1 MHRITATI
9 SYLLVAVAPLVAQ
22 EASFQ
27 PPARVIDVHMHIW
40 KPLPSGSADSLRTA
54 FTRWHV
60 KKIIASG
67 PIRLALQ
74 LRDVAPDLI
83 VAGAVFS
90 ESERFPPVKDLQALF
105 RSGQLGILGEVD
117 AQYAGVRLDA
127 GWLEPYWAAAEA
139 LDVPVAVHTGFGQP
153 RTPYDPCCS
162 RFRAAL
168 GNPLDFEPALAR
180 HAKLRAYLM
189 HAGWPFLAETKAI
202 LQLYPQVYVDLAA
215 FAFNPGIPRA
225 EFYGYLQELLR
236 AGFGKRIMFGSG
248 LSPED
253 WVQDISQAIR
263 LIDEAPFL
271 TAEQKD
277 DIFYGNAARFFR
289 LPLPVA

>member
-1 MHRITATI
+1 MILCLVLAGAT
-9 SYLLVAVAPLVAQ
+9 LVAQ
-22 EASFQ
+22 EAPFQ
-27 PPARVIDVHMHIW
+27 APPRIIDVHMHIW
-40 KPLPSGSADSLRTA
+40 KPLAKDSADPLRTA
-54 FTRWHV
+54 FTRWRV

-74 LRDVAPDLI
+74 LRDVAPDVI
-83 VAGAVFS
+83 IAGAVFT
-90 ESERFPPVKDLQALF
+90 ESERLPPVKELHSLF
-105 RSGQLGILGEVD
+105 RSGQLGLLGEID

-127 GWLEPYWAAAEA
+127 HWLEPYWATAEA
-139 LDVPVAVHTGFGQP
+139 LDIPAAVHTGFGQP
-153 RTPYDPCCS
+153 GTAYDRCCPL
-162 RFRAAL
+162 FRAAL
-168 GNPLDFEPALAR
+168 GNPLYLEEALVR
-180 HAKLRAYLM
+180 HPKLRVYLM
-189 HAGWPFLAETKAI
+189 HAGWPFLAETKAM
-202 LQLYPQVYVDLAA
+202 LQLYPQVYVDLAS

-236 AGFGKRIMFGSG
+236 AGFGRRIMFGSG

-263 LIDEAPFL
+263 LIEEAPFL

-289 LPLPVA
+289 LPVQ

>member
-1 MHRITATI
+1 MRKIATMI
-9 SYLLVAVAPLVAQ
+9 SCIALAAAPLSAQ
-22 EASFQ
+22 DAPFQ
-27 PPARVIDVHMHIW
+27 PPPRMIDVHMHIW
-40 KPLPSGSADSLRTA
+40 KPLASGSADSLRTA
-54 FTRWHV
+54 FTRLHV
-60 KKIIASG
+60 RKIIASG

-83 VAGAVFS
+83 VGGAVFT
-90 ESERFPPVKDLQALF
+90 ESERLPPVEKLQAFF
-105 RSGQLGILGEVD
+105 RSGQLAVLGEID

-127 GWLEPYWAAAEA
+127 AWLEPYWAAAEA
-139 LDVPVAVHTGFGQP
+139 LDVPTAVHTGFGQP
-153 RTPYDPCCS
+153 GTSYDPCCPH
-162 RFRAAL
+162 FRAAL
-168 GNPLDFEPALAR
+168 GNPLYLEEALVR
-180 HAKLRAYLM
+180 HPKLRVYLM

-202 LQLYPQVYVDLAA
+202 LQLYPQVYVDLAS

-236 AGFGKRIMFGSG
+236 AGFGRRIMFGSG

-253 WVQDISQAIR
+253 WVQDISRAIR

-277 DIFYGNAARFFR
+277 DIFYGNAARFLR
-289 LPLPVA
+289 LPLQ

>member
-1 MHRITATI
+1 MA
-9 SYLLVAVAPLVAQ
+9 AAPLSAQ
-22 EASFQ
+22 DAPFQ
-27 PPARVIDVHMHIW
+27 PPPRLIDVHMHIW
-40 KPLPSGSADSLRTA
+40 KPLAGGSADSLRAA
-54 FTRWHV
+54 FTRFNV
-60 KKIIASG
+60 RKVIASG

-83 VAGAVFS
+83 IGGAVFT
-90 ESERFPPVKDLQALF
+90 ESEQLPAVRKLQALF
-105 RSGQLGILGEVD
+105 RSGQLGVLGEID

-139 LDVPVAVHTGFGQP
+139 LDVPAAVHTGFGQP
-153 RTPYDPCCS
+153 RTSYDPYYP

-168 GNPLDFEPALAR
+168 GNPLYLEDALVR
-180 HAKLRAYLM
+180 HPKLRVYLM

-202 LQLYPQVYVDLAA
+202 LQLYPQVYVDLAS

-236 AGFGKRIMFGSG
+236 AGFGRRIMFGSG

-253 WVQDISQAIR
+253 WVQDISRAIR

-277 DIFYGNAARFFR
+277 DIFYGNAARFLR
-289 LPLPVA
+289 LPLQ

>member
-1 MHRITATI
+1 
-9 SYLLVAVAPLVAQ
+9 
-22 EASFQ
+22 
-27 PPARVIDVHMHIW
+27 MHIW
-40 KPLPSGSADSLRTA
+40 KPLTSGSADSLRTA
-54 FTRWHV
+54 FTYWHV

-67 PIRLALQ
+67 PIRLARQ
-74 LRDVAPDLI
+74 LRNIAPGLI
-83 VAGAVFS
+83 VAGAAFT
-90 ESERFPPVKDLQALF
+90 ESERLPPVKDLRALF
-105 RSGQLGILGEVD
+105 QSGQFGVLGEID
-117 AQYAGVRLDA
+117 AQYAGVPLDA
-127 GWLEPYWAAAEA
+127 AWLEPYWATAEA

-168 GNPLDFEPALAR
+168 GNPLAIEPALAR
-180 HAKLRAYLM
+180 HAKLRVYLM

-202 LQLYPQVYVDLAA
+202 LQLYPQVYVDLGS

-225 EFYGYLQELLR
+225 EFYDYLEQLLR
-236 AGFGKRIMFGSG
+236 AGFGKRIMFGSS

-253 WVQDISQAIR
+253 WGHDIGQAIQ

-277 DIFYGNAARFFR
+277 DIFYGNAARFLR
-289 LPLPVA
+289 LPPQ